1 MKVIQTYDDEKMRF
15 DQDLNMYVLTRAE
28 VKEKLEDT
36 VQDDAKLDRRIVK
49 NSRAVY
55 NYIHA
60 VGHSANRPFVDFLIN
75 RTEEG
80 RKLIYE
86 ALLTQMEAD
95 LENGYNSLL
104 NEPRI
109 DLRSNQVIDEGA
121 FVSSQVTVATRQI
134 LEGAPG
140 TLGLNILCQSQ
151 YPYQTRLYLRGLGA

>member
-1 MKVIQTYDDEKMRF
+1 MTKTFRALRMEDEKEDFSWALALDDSERLEIATRLVS
-15 DQDLNMYVLTRAE
+15 DLWSAAHDGSPFPRM
-28 VKEKLEDT
+28 
-36 VQDDAKLDRRIVK
+36 DRT
-49 NSRAVY
+49 VY

-60 VGHSANRPFVDFLIN
+60 IGHSANRPFVDFLIN

-109 DLRSNQVIDEGA
+109 DLRSNQVIEEGA

-134 LEGAPG
+134 LEEAPG
-140 TLGLNILCQSQ
+140 TLGINILCSA
-151 YPYQTRLYLRGLGA
+151 PV